1 MGLKETWRNAGGK
14 QKRNMVLGG
23 VAAFLTLATI
33 AAMITDS
40 VRGTRSGRRKTEV
53 EQVVTPN
60 QRNLTQEGLAAEI
73 YALRNQI
80 QQMQQQQAQ
89 RQSENGG
96 GLTEEQVRQIIAES
110 RNTGLENQAASGIG
124 NGFVPPGTLPGAS
137 GAPLAPGADNTAQNT
152 PAATEGED
160 DSPYQNH
167 TSNSGKS
174 DSKDKGGS
182 QSAAAKESSGAND
195 TRSYL
200 PPGSQLSVVALSGI
214 NAPTGDG
221 GGEAG
226 NSGEN
231 AMPIL
236 LRVKGLGRMANG
248 FKSDLS
254 DCVIIANAYGQLADE
269 RAYVRT
275 KSITCIRSDGKA
287 VEATLKGTLIGEDGK
302 PGWHGRLVSRDG
314 KAIAQMVKI
323 GMINTAGQAT
333 VAVAGSGRIGR
344 RDGGGNSIN
353 IGTGSTAPG
362 QAAATVA
369 ANGLNDIF
377 GRVASIYEKYAQQS
391 FPVIEIQP
399 LRTGDI
405 LIQSGISLEYAKDK
419 R

>member
-1 MGLKETWRNAGGK
+1 MGLKESWHNAGGK

-23 VAAFLTLATI
+23 VAAVLILATI

-89 RQSENGG
+89 KQPENGG
-96 GLTEEQVRQIIAES
+96 GLTEEQVRQIVAES
-110 RNTGLENQAASGIG
+110 RNTGLENQAASDIG
-124 NGFVPPGTLPGAS
+124 NGFIPPGTLPDGK
-137 GAPLAPGADNTAQNT
+137 GAPLAPSADGSAQ
-152 PAATEGED
+152 PAAAAEGED
-160 DSPYQNH
+160 RSR
-167 TSNSGKS
+167 SGK
-174 DSKDKGGS
+174 DKDGS
-182 QSAAAKESSGAND
+182 PAVGKESGAAND

-200 PPGSQLSVVALSGI
+200 PAGSQLSVIAVSGI

-221 GGEAG
+221 NGEAG
-226 NSGEN
+226 SSGEN

-323 GMINTAGQAT
+323 GMINTAGQIGIA
-333 VAVAGSGRIGR
+333 AAGNSRIGH

-353 IGTGSTAPG
+353 IGTGGTPFG
-362 QAAATVA
+362 QAATTAA
-369 ANGLNDIF
+369 ANGLNNIF
-377 GRVASIYEKYAQQS
+377 DRVASIYEKYAQQS

-405 LIQSGISLEYAKDK
+405 LIQSGISLEYAKEK

>member
-1 MGLKETWRNAGGK
+1 MGLKETWRNGSGK

-73 YALRNQI
+73 YALRNQV
-80 QQMQQQQAQ
+80 QQMQQQMVQ
-89 RQSENGG
+89 RQPEKGG
-96 GLTEEQVRQIIAES
+96 GLTEEQVRQIVAEN
-110 RNTGLENQAASGIG
+110 RNAGLESQAASAIG
-124 NGFVPPGTLPGAS
+124 NGFVPPGTLPDDK
-137 GAPLAPGADNTAQNT
+137 GAPLAPGAGGSAQ
-152 PAATEGED
+152 PAASAEEED
-160 DSPYQNH
+160 SSPYQNH
-167 TSNSGKS
+167 TSNSSKNSG
-174 DSKDKGGS
+174 SKDKDGS
-182 QSAAAKESSGAND
+182 PAVGKESGAAND

-200 PPGSQLSVVALSGI
+200 PAGSQLSVIAVSGI

-221 GGEAG
+221 NGEAG
-226 NSGEN
+226 SSGEN

-323 GMINTAGQAT
+323 GMINTAGQIGIA
-333 VAVAGSGRIGR
+333 AAGSGRIGH

-353 IGTGSTAPG
+353 IGTGGTPLG
-362 QAAATVA
+362 QAATTAA